1 MGLSSLMELSTLSGV
16 VAIIP
21 AAGNGSRMGA
31 ECPKQYLKI
40 NQQTILEI
48 TLQKFID
55 FEPVELIVLVVSP
68 DDKEC
73 YQVELANHSQV
84 VIIEGG
90 DTRAHS
96 VNNALKFLYDEGL
109 ADEAPIMVHD
119 VARPCVDES
128 DLEKLVDYH
137 RQDGEACLLVAP
149 VVDTIHQLNKD
160 SNISGLVDRNS
171 FVRALTPQ
179 MAKFID
185 LKYALKSALKEDSQ
199 ITDEASA
206 LFRCGYKVKAIEGK
220 GDNIKITRPED
231 LILAERFLGAS

>member
-1 MGLSSLMELSTLSGV
+1 MELSTFSGV

-55 FEPVELIVLVVSP
+55 FDPVELIVLVVSP
-68 DDKEC
+68 EDKAC
-73 YQVELANHSQV
+73 YQVELANHPQV

-90 DTRAHS
+90 ETRTHS

-109 ADEAPIMVHD
+109 PDEAPIMVHD
-119 VARPCVDES
+119 VARPCVDET
-128 DLEKLVDYH
+128 DLEKLVEFH
-137 RQDGEACLLVAP
+137 RQEGEACLLVAP
-149 VVDTIHQLNKD
+149 VVDTIHQSNKE
-160 SNISGLVDRNS
+160 SHISGLVDRNS

-185 LKYALKSALKEDSQ
+185 LKYAVKSALAAESDV
-199 ITDEASA
+199 TDEASA
-206 LFRCGYKVKAIEGK
+206 LFRCGYKVKTIEGR
-220 GDNIKITRPED
+220 GDNIKVTRPED
-231 LILAERFLGAS
+231 LVLAERFLTTS